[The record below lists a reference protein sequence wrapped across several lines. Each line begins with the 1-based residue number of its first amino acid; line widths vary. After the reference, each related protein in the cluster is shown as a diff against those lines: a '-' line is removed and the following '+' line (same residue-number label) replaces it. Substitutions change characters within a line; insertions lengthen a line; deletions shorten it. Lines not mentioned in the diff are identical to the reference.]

1 MLSVNEHVSLS
12 LSLSLSLSPQL
23 VYDPNETLASH
34 TYHLS
39 PKLLSPDTNRP
50 ISFGESSNSDSL
62 SPPGSTLALHP
73 RQPKLGGRSVDITRK
88 DSIRSTVSEKL
99 SFEEEIRFLD
109 SRLRAVPSEQLASTP
124 EVRTTYC
131 LLYVYN

>member
-1 MLSVNEHVSLS
+1 MASEHFFIFFSLFP
-12 LSLSLSLSPQL
+12 PQL

-62 SPPGSTLALHP
+62 SPPGSIMGLHS
-73 RQPKLGGRSVDITRK
+73 RQPKIGGLGRSLELTRK

-99 SFEEEIRFLD
+99 TFEEEIRFLD

-124 EVRTTYC
+124 EVRMDFV
-131 LLYVYN
+131 LSHVL